1 MDTATRR
8 QLMVERT
15 IRRRGVRDR
24 RVLAAVADVPREAF
38 LPPELVE
45 FAYDDRPLP
54 IEAGQTISQPYI
66 VALMA
71 EALQLGPDEDVLEIG
86 TGSGYAAAV
95 LARIAH
101 RVYTIERHAELADL
115 ARERLSRL
123 GFTNVEVQH
132 GDGTLGWGDRAPF
145 HAIVVAAGGPD
156 LPRPLLDQL
165 VIGGR
170 LVIPV
175 GTSRAQQLVRVTRIS
190 DTEYRREDLGPVVF
204 VPLIGAA
211 GWTDEDVGERTAGE
225 RTAGERTIGETTAGE
240 TTAGETT
247 AGESGAERIDA
258 SPARAAIPGSPGP
271 SSAAPGPEDSAGPR
285 GIAPRRARIVAPYH
299 APRSFAVPRLIAEC
313 AEPIARI
320 DDAEIDALLERIG
333 DARIVLLGEATHGT
347 SEFYRMR
354 TRITQQLILR
364 HGFSGVAVEADWP
377 DAAAVNRY
385 VCGRPAQPRRWVPFT
400 RFPTWMWR
408 NREVQALIEWL
419 RAYNQDAR
427 RAVSFSGLDLYS
439 MYISAYEVVH
449 YLDRVDPVA
458 AGAARERY
466 GRLTP
471 WQDDPAAY
479 GRAAL
484 LGRMKSC
491 EDEVVAMLRELL
503 ARRMDYAAQDG
514 DEFFDA
520 AQNARVVAD
529 AEAYYRAMY
538 YGSVASWNLRDQHM
552 FDTLNAVL
560 AHRGPDTR
568 LVVWEHNSHVGDA
581 AATEMAVRGEHNIGH
596 LSRTAFGDR
605 VYIVGF
611 GTDHG
616 TVAAA
621 DNWDE
626 PMQRMQVRPARPDS
640 YERLCHDAQVP
651 AFLLHLRDPV
661 RRALRD
667 ELTEP
672 RLERAIGVVYR
683 PDTELQSHY
692 FQAILP
698 MQFDEYVWFD
708 ETSAVDPL
716 PGGAAAIA
724 EAEHPFAP

>member
-1 MDTATRR
+1 
-8 QLMVERT
+8 
-15 IRRRGVRDR
+15 
-24 RVLAAVADVPREAF
+24 
-38 LPPELVE
+38 
-45 FAYDDRPLP
+45 
-54 IEAGQTISQPYI
+54 
-66 VALMA
+66 
-71 EALQLGPDEDVLEIG
+71 
-86 TGSGYAAAV
+86 
-95 LARIAH
+95 
-101 RVYTIERHAELADL
+101 
-115 ARERLSRL
+115 
-123 GFTNVEVQH
+123 
-132 GDGTLGWGDRAPF
+132 
-145 HAIVVAAGGPD
+145 
-156 LPRPLLDQL
+156 
-165 VIGGR
+165 
-170 LVIPV
+170 
-175 GTSRAQQLVRVTRIS
+175 
-190 DTEYRREDLGPVVF
+190 
-204 VPLIGAA
+204 
-211 GWTDEDVGERTAGE
+211 
-225 RTAGERTIGETTAGE
+225 
-240 TTAGETT
+240 
-247 AGESGAERIDA
+247 
-258 SPARAAIPGSPGP
+258 
-271 SSAAPGPEDSAGPR
+271 
-285 GIAPRRARIVAPYH
+285 
-299 APRSFAVPRLIAEC
+299 
-313 AEPIARI
+313 
-320 DDAEIDALLERIG
+320 
-333 DARIVLLGEATHGT
+333 
-347 SEFYRMR
+347 MR
-354 TRITQQLILR
+354 TRITQQLVLR

-377 DAAAVNRY
+377 DAAAVNRT
-385 VCGRPAQPRRWVPFT
+385 VCGLPPRPRRWVPFT

-419 RAYNQDAR
+419 RAYNHEAR
-427 RAVSFSGLDLYS
+427 RTVSFSGLDLYS
-439 MYISAYEVVH
+439 MYISAHEVVH

-458 AGAARERY
+458 ARAARERY

-491 EDEVVAMLRELL
+491 EDDVVAMLRDLL
-503 ARRMDYAAQDG
+503 ARRIDYAAQDG

-552 FDTLNAVL
+552 FDTLNALL
-560 AHRGPDTR
+560 AHRGPDSR

-621 DNWDE
+621 DDWDE
-626 PMQRMQVRPARPDS
+626 PMLRMQVRPARPDS

-683 PDTELQSHY
+683 PATELQSHY

-698 MQFDEYVWFD
+698 LQFDEYVWFD
-708 ETSAVDPL
+708 ETTAVSPL
-716 PGGAAAIA
+716 PMGEAAA
-724 EAEHPFAP
+724 EPSVHPLA